1 MRTLFVIIRHLTA
14 ACCFRLGLVTLSPLF
29 AAVGVT
35 TFAAVM
41 GLDIVLERVSKF
53 DLLLQQ
59 IGGLR
64 RELTA
69 IRGALAEKEPV
80 QVTRDMSPDEVTAA
94 AYLLDDDDVK

>member
-1 MRTLFVIIRHLTA
+1 VIIGNLTA
-14 ACCFRLGLVTLSPLF
+14 ACCFLLGLVTLSPLF

-41 GLDIVLERVSKF
+41 WLDIVQERVSKF

-64 RELTA
+64 RELAA
-69 IRGALAEKEPV
+69 IRVALVEKEPV
-80 QVTRDMSPDEVTAA
+80 QVTREMSPDEVTAA
-94 AYLLDDDDVK
+94 AYLMDDDDVN